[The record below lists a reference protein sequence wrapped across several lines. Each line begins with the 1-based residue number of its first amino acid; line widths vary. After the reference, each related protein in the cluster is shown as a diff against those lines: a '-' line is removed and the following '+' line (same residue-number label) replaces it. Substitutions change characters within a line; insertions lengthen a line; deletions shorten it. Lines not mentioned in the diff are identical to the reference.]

1 MNQSITVRYPK
12 LGTLSL
18 SHGNNAVEEM
28 TKAKMSHVLSAATIT
43 RYGEPEQKLVHC
55 MLHMDTLKADF
66 VRCAKEYQA
75 CGGPEGADLSDANL
89 ELILKEASA
98 SAIGS
103 GRSVGSHAPC
113 SSMFDSEM
121 MEQVMGIEKSFI
133 DKYNLGTCC

>member
-1 MNQSITVRYPK
+1 MNESITVRYPA
-12 LGTLSL
+12 LGKLSL
-18 SHGNNAVEEM
+18 SHGTNDRTIEA
-28 TKAKMSHVLSAATIT
+28 AQQSHVLSAATIT

-55 MLHMDTLKADF
+55 MMHLDTLKTDF

-121 MEQVMGIEKSFI
+121 MEQVMGIERSFI
-133 DKYNLGTCC
+133 NKYNLGTCC

>member
-1 MNQSITVRYPK
+1 MNQSITVRYPA
-12 LGTLSL
+12 LGKLSL
-18 SHGNNAVEEM
+18 SHGVNAKKM
-28 TKAKMSHVLSAATIT
+28 KKAKKSHVLSAATIT

-55 MLHMDTLKADF
+55 MMHLDTVKADF

-75 CGGPEGADLSDANL
+75 CGGPADADLSDANL
-89 ELILKEASA
+89 EHILKVAAAGAS
-98 SAIGS
+98 GN

-133 DKYNLGTCC
+133 KKYNLGTCC